1 MVRGHA
7 CFPVSWQRTYRS
19 KLCRPDLWPQL
30 NNYRDLVKPIQEPDQ
45 NEAEPLSQ
53 EEARIIYRV
62 AEKFPTDPAVYD
74 AAHREKIWVNSR
86 TGALIP
92 YSCASELTEI

>member
-1 MVRGHA
+1 MLAFRYLGRGLTGA
-7 CFPVSWQRTYRS
+7 SYAALTYG
-19 KLCRPDLWPQL
+19 PQL